1 MTVKEEVIKT
11 FLKNGYP
18 VNSPEDVAFIEDIAK
33 RNPKLQQEL
42 GKVDGKTGAILKKSK
57 DGYTSIPIN
66 DKTVQGMSAQ
76 EIKAVGNVP
85 TNKDQVQSAVEDAP
99 QDVKDQVDTATAA
112 LQNPSETGTSSG
124 DSQKDAQDAVNNL
137 LNSDNPLAKMFGNV
151 LKALLGAM
159 GMYKSEE
166 TADSA
171 TDTAKESSPENRVQ
185 KIDEM
190 VKKGEESKTY
200 FPAKISEKG
209 LEDIPP
215 VDPKNQKSADAA
227 DKAKAERTTYIL
239 DTRKALGLPIDKTEK
254 NVYDAEVMAKVKEIQ
269 KKAGSPENGLFDK
282 GTAKKYQEALK
293 AENLASTE
301 KKPEAPKA

>member
-1 MTVKEEVIKT
+1 MNVKALKKLGTITNKSEEKPMSTSTSADSLEKQAAAQTPPAPTDKISST
-11 FLKNGYP
+11 P
-18 VNSPEDVAFIEDIAK
+18 QSIDVANKNA
-33 RNPKLQQEL
+33 
-42 GKVDGKTGAILKKSK
+42 
-57 DGYTSIPIN
+57 
-66 DKTVQGMSAQ
+66 
-76 EIKAVGNVP
+76 
-85 TNKDQVQSAVEDAP
+85 KDQVQSAAEAAP
-99 QDVKDQVDTATAA
+99 QDVKDQVSTATAG
-112 LQNPSETGTSSG
+112 LQNPSETGNSE
-124 DSQKDAQDAVNNL
+124 KDAQDAVNNL

-166 TADSA
+166 TADAA
-171 TDTAKESSPENRVQ
+171 TDVTKESSPENRVQ

-269 KKAGSPENGLFDK
+269 KKAGLTATGLFNKETAEAYQKSIKTETSAEAEKTPESKKDGVPHTPEN
-282 GTAKKYQEALK
+282 
-293 AENLASTE
+293 E
-301 KKPEAPKA
+301 K